1 MGFASSLEEILGNT
15 ERLSYGIAAYAD
27 PEVDGTL
34 CIVAHISDITTDK
47 KKLTTTVVSRAVLS
61 NTFLSLF
68 KGQKL
73 SIKGQHNFTCSFND
87 IIDIG

>member
-61 NTFLSLF
+61 NTFLSFL
-68 KGQKL
+68 KARNSQLKVNTISL
-73 SIKGQHNFTCSFND
+73 SRLMILL
-87 IIDIG
+87 I